1 MRRPGLSGWGDETTR
16 ASLLL
21 LADALRRTTSFEVV
35 TISVIDDQGVCENVA
50 VAGHE
55 EAVADL
61 LGTRIPLSLLSA
73 PLAAAGG
80 SGPLRLVLEQ
90 DNDLDPGWFWLPQ
103 RLADPDD
110 ETWHPLDW
118 LAFEVRDDQ
127 DALVALI
134 HLDLPADRRR
144 PDAERLADLER
155 GCFVARGAVVAAC
168 ERERLAAQ
176 ARLAETARNVVRGAS
191 GRLGVPTILSR
202 CHEAILEG
210 FRARSVFLQV
220 LDEDGRAR
228 GGDVFTADGRR
239 AEVSTALIDLA
250 ERDARIGWVEQR
262 VAIID
267 EHHRQGAWLSAE
279 EGDLVMP
286 FLESRGLS
294 SMLFVPIGVAE
305 TCLGSM
311 ALTRRPGDPPWSSA
325 ELETGLDIGHDL
337 GHAIREARAHRRE
350 QELLT
355 ELREIDAYKS
365 RLIATVSHE
374 LRNPLSAVSGHLEMI
389 RATHDEL
396 PRDVERSLEAME
408 RGTRRLGRTIA
419 DLLLYSE
426 VGDPSRDFAPAT
438 VDLGRVVRDVR
449 DLHEISARRH
459 RQRVVVDVPPGE
471 VPVRGVADDLDGV
484 VSNLLSNAL
493 KYSPDGSTVTLI
505 VRHDEREVT
514 LLCCDEGVGVAEDE
528 REAVFGEFF
537 RSTDA
542 TVRREDGT
550 GLGLAIV
557 ARIVRRHRGRVRV
570 LPGTG
575 RGTTFEVV
583 LPSVREHARADT
595 VEEES
600 GRTHD
605 GAAPA

>member
-1 MRRPGLSGWGDETTR
+1 M
-16 ASLLL
+16 
-21 LADALRRTTSFEVV
+21 
-35 TISVIDDQGVCENVA
+35 
-50 VAGHE
+50 
-55 EAVADL
+55 
-61 LGTRIPLSLLSA
+61 
-73 PLAAAGG
+73 
-80 SGPLRLVLEQ
+80 
-90 DNDLDPGWFWLPQ
+90 
-103 RLADPDD
+103 
-110 ETWHPLDW
+110 
-118 LAFEVRDDQ
+118 
-127 DALVALI
+127 
-134 HLDLPADRRR
+134 
-144 PDAERLADLER
+144 
-155 GCFVARGAVVAAC
+155 
-168 ERERLAAQ
+168 
-176 ARLAETARNVVRGAS
+176 
-191 GRLGVPTILSR
+191 
-202 CHEAILEG
+202 
-210 FRARSVFLQV
+210 
-220 LDEDGRAR
+220 
-228 GGDVFTADGRR
+228 
-239 AEVSTALIDLA
+239 STALIDLA

-365 RLIATVSHE
+365 QLIATVSHE

-550 GLGLAIV
+550 G
-557 ARIVRRHRGRVRV
+557 ARSRDRGPHRASAPGPRPRAAGHGPRDDVRGRAAER
-570 LPGTG
+570 
-575 RGTTFEVV
+575 
-583 LPSVREHARADT
+583 ARARTCGHRRGGVGPDARRSRARL
-595 VEEES
+595 S
-600 GRTHD
+600 GPRPRRVGP
-605 GAAPA
+605 GAVDQSLGPMARAPATIASRIRV